1 MKKLDE
7 KRRQPGL
14 QRGFESLVREDDT
27 AKVAQ
32 VIKRLTGRKEP
43 ISAPPEAPSLPSPA
57 LPIEESL
64 PPKRDQAKLTM
75 VENTVVRKAVVET
88 TPVKIAPVTIETRY
102 YKVPNDVS
110 DVLASLQTPAEQAI
124 YHRLFRLSYGYNKN
138 VCRVGMQALSK
149 ATNIASKKTIAKAIA
164 RLIKKAHIAIVQEAH
179 NDVRGTWYRIF
190 LPDEIEEVKKLAR
203 LKTTAVE
210 TTPVRN
216 STVDFAKGE
225 GKSSAVEKTAVLPR
239 VEITK
244 LEASRVRNTT
254 VDSTP
259 NTTNILQT
267 LSLPTIIDRF
277 YQLLGQKPSKRK
289 REKGIQEGKKLLQE
303 GFTLEDLDYTISWV
317 TRNYPDTGSFDRIT
331 FFIDQAL
338 KDRNV
343 KQRAI
348 ELERR
353 RQAQEKQQRLEQRQ
367 LEEKRQRIKAVKAS
381 LSPDELALL
390 QQEASRLI
398 EEKHG
403 PVTLGQKTLI
413 RLKMDELIRTQYLGE
428 GGTE

>member
-1 MKKLDE
+1 VKKLDE

-14 QRGFESLVREDDT
+14 QRGFENLVQEDDT

-43 ISAPPEAPSLPSPA
+43 ISAPPEAPSVPSPA
-57 LPIEESL
+57 PPIEEPS
-64 PPKRDQAKLTM
+64 PPKRDQAKLTT
-75 VENTVVRKAVVET
+75 VEDTVVET
-88 TPVKIAPVTIETRY
+88 TPVKITPVTIEARY

-110 DVLASLQTPAEQAI
+110 DVLASFQTPAEQAI

-149 ATNIASKKTIAKAIA
+149 TTNIASKKTIAKAIA
-164 RLIKKAHIAIVQEAH
+164 RLIEKAHIAIVQEAH
-179 NDVRGTWYRIF
+179 NDVRGTWYRVF

-203 LKTTAVE
+203 LKSTAVE

-225 GKSSAVEKTAVLPR
+225 EKSSAVETTPVLPR
-239 VEITK
+239 VEISR
-244 LEASRVRNTT
+244 LESSRVKNTT

-259 NTTNILQT
+259 YTTSILQT

-277 YQLLGQKPSKRK
+277 YQLLRQKPSKRK

-303 GFTLEDLDYTISWV
+303 GFTLEDLDYTVSWV
-317 TRNYPDTGSFDRIT
+317 TRNYPDTGSFGRIP

-348 ELERR
+348 ELEHR

-381 LSPDELALL
+381 LSPDELARL

-398 EEKHG
+398 EEEHG
-403 PVTLGQKTLI
+403 PVTLGQKILI
-413 RLKMDELIRTQYLGE
+413 RLKMDELIRTRYLGE

>member
-1 MKKLDE
+1 VKKQDE
-7 KRRQPGL
+7 KRRRPGL

-43 ISAPPEAPSLPSPA
+43 ISAPPEAPSVPSPA
-57 LPIEESL
+57 PPIEEPS
-64 PPKRDQAKLTM
+64 PTKRGQAKLTS
-75 VENTVVRKAVVET
+75 VEDTAVES
-88 TPVKIAPVTIETRY
+88 TPVKITSVTIEARY

-179 NDVRGTWYRIF
+179 NDVRGTWYRVF
-190 LPDEIEEVKKLAR
+190 LPDEIEEAKKLAG
-203 LKTTAVE
+203 LKITAVKS
-210 TTPVRN
+210 TPVIN

-225 GKSSAVEKTAVLPR
+225 EKSSAVENTTVLPR
-239 VEITK
+239 VEIPK
-244 LEASRVRNTT
+244 LEPSRVKNTT

-259 NTTNILQT
+259 YITNTLQT

-277 YQLLGQKPSKRK
+277 YQLLRQKPSKRK

-303 GFTLEDLDYTISWV
+303 GFTLEDLDYTVSWV
-317 TRNYPDTGSFDRIT
+317 TRTYPDTGSFDRIP

-348 ELERR
+348 ELEHR

-381 LSPDELALL
+381 LSPDELARL

-398 EEKHG
+398 EEEQG
-403 PVTLGQKTLI
+403 PVTLGQKILI
-413 RLKMDELIRTQYLGE
+413 RLKMDELIRTRYLGE